1 MVQNCVIERRLQFL
15 SLCRV
20 VDRKMMEQNGESWSS
35 GKMVKIRKTEI
46 LGVKPPISNLSTK
59 MCHVQL
65 SPNKPE
71 SHCKKFPA
79 FVLDLQS

>member
-1 MVQNCVIERRLQFL
+1 
-15 SLCRV
+15 
-20 VDRKMMEQNGESWSS
+20 MMEQNDESWSS
-35 GKMVKIRKTEI
+35 GKVVKIGKTEI

-59 MCHVQL
+59 KCHMLL

-79 FVLDLQS
+79 FVLGLQA